1 MRVIMIGLRDWAAT
15 TSGWVCANHP
25 RQNEP
30 AMPANTSSLLIDL
43 IVSSWKLKKSLCD
56 SRYESLCLWVPLPL
70 RGAKSISNVGCPMY
84 DVQCTCQ
91 TTRLPSHLM
100 SNLVSGSLGH

>member
-30 AMPANTSSLLIDL
+30 AMPANTSSLLIAFM
-43 IVSSWKLKKSLCD
+43 VSSWIGKESMRQPVRKSMFVGPSPPEGCEFNLKC
-56 SRYESLCLWVPLPL
+56 RM
-70 RGAKSISNVGCPMY
+70 SNVRRQMY
-84 DVQCTCQ
+84 
-91 TTRLPSHLM
+91 L
-100 SNLVSGSLGH
+100 SNDQITQSPNE